1 MRRYILTTILLLTVF
16 FVFGQELRYETCT
29 NCQDN
34 LGNQYAG
41 SMSIPAG
48 GFTYNGTVQSLSNNI
63 QHITSD
69 FGRRGA
75 NSRWHIGVDIQPQGG
90 NTTCGDRIY
99 PIEAGTIVRLKGE
112 GSYKVIVIR
121 GNQRFG
127 YGHIFFDGDAGS
139 GNGIR
144 SGDFI
149 LKRMDAPQADSYA
162 IIYAP
167 DGGNSVA
174 FSDTEGEVTHPSLN
188 NGQPITVTNQI
199 TNINTP
205 IAPIGNSGGNFAA
218 HIHLYNFE
226 NDPVDDDFNS
236 RWVTQTGS
244 RYTETRFRNPK
255 DPLQFVDYPP
265 SAHTLN
271 IQTNLIAAGDDES
284 SIRVRTAMNGAT
296 PGVVYPNA
304 VMDID
309 DVELFIKK
317 SYESDN
323 AYQYIKGP
331 FLESKM
337 SLGARLASDRY
348 PSYEFPNHNN
358 DDNALIEIAD
368 RNRVGSFNGVTG
380 IDAYAYNGNPWDD
393 YYFSDFRTRIHR
405 DDDFGQGNAQYARL
419 SQEARYPDGQYT
431 LYAKATTVRNIEHE
445 SNPVEITI
453 DNFLPYVKEVIVRK
467 NNENGSLVYVGRWQ
481 WNGSQL
487 SIDINNGDDAGAFD
501 NLWIKVITSEPMANL
516 TVSIPDAG
524 TSYAAGAAPVANTND
539 QEFVVTFGPITEQG
553 LYGLV
558 IEGEDLA
565 GNAFSSN
572 PSDLAIHQS
581 DGTWLTAGGS
591 SNVAIG
597 IDQNHFFNAGTNVCT
612 SPGGRLAA
620 TCPLIADFSSVI
632 SNSNPLR
639 VNFTDRSY
647 PEGEITGWQ
656 WSFGDGSTSSDQNA
670 AHTYAQSGTY
680 SVKLTVRRGSEQ
692 VSETQSITVTGSS
705 NPGGGNDPS
714 GSTIASFKWEEP
726 VYVDQGTDFRD
737 ASVLACPNG
746 ARWIWKITN
755 PFGSTDEY
763 SSEDIQY
770 PFSVTGPHIVQMCVT
785 DGCGK
790 RSCFSKTVNVQVYQT
805 GVHAAFTTNKT
816 LVKEGETVTFFDN
829 SYPRSKI
836 KQWVWNFEYEK
847 DGVKTRVNEG
857 NSKVLKSYQYDVQ
870 HRYANPGKYK
880 VRLYAQD
887 DIGNQGSFYDA
898 HVNVL
903 KNKEYKDDLI
913 SSSSYNPDYE
923 GITVYEDYIVAPS
936 RNSGQAYVYK
946 KGNSSWIRV
955 ATLRTSDGG
964 AIHRTA
970 MYGNTIVCSGLNKL
984 YIYEKGSSEWSSR
997 QETEFISLP
1006 KQIRKIDFQGNTIAV
1021 AVNFQ
1026 EVYIYEKSSNGWSNN
1041 PTAIIDPGINNSLDI
1056 ALDGNTV
1063 VVGYLYNQVVVIE
1076 KQGTWKQVAY
1086 WLADETLYDD
1096 EPTDLRMCQV
1106 AIDNNT
1112 IVVGAIDEAKPQGS
1126 NDLRAVYVYEKPS
1139 RGWSDNLQSIA
1150 KLVNSGER
1158 DHFFAR
1164 DVTISGKNI
1173 IAYGGY
1179 GMYLFEKPEQG
1190 WRSMNSET
1198 IRLLGDNSRW
1208 ANNGEVVAYE
1218 SRVVSTDGYTG
1229 DNGSVTSMY
1238 IYDLDAYYT
1247 EPCISEFNER
1257 NFIAAAGE
1265 NKEITSGKISVRG
1278 TVRANATTKFTAIE
1292 TVLRPGFHAQ
1302 SGSTLFIT
1310 PTSCGEIYHQL
1321 E

>member
-1 MRRYILTTILLLTVF
+1 MNSKLIPIIATLFVLIFKSEAQTIWPVHNQNSQAEITGTIGEVRGGGARF
-16 FVFGQELRYETCT
+16 HRGVDIT
-29 NCQDN
+29 NT
-34 LGNQYAG
+34 
-41 SMSIPAG
+41 PA
-48 GFTYNGTVQSLSNNI
+48 
-63 QHITSD
+63 
-69 FGRRGA
+69 GA
-75 NSRWHIGVDIQPQGG
+75 NSMNVYATVSG
-90 NTTCGDRIY
+90 
-99 PIEAGTIVRLKGE
+99 EAILTP
-112 GSYKVIVIR
+112 GSF
-121 GNQRFG
+121 GNQNIEIDG
-127 YGHIFFDGDAGS
+127 VYYYHINFNVENGQQVNAGDLIGTMRTDGPIHVHYQRNDRNYLN
-139 GNGIR
+139 GNLNPFVDQTDPTIHECRLYVNGLTRTNITSQLENAVTLSSR
-144 SGDFI
+144 TYTQIYNKID
-149 LKRMDAPQADSYA
+149 
-162 IIYAP
+162 IYAR
-167 DGGNSVA
+167 V
-174 FSDTEGEVTHPSLN
+174 SDTWLN
-188 NGQPITVTNQI
+188 N
-199 TNINTP
+199 
-205 IAPIGNSGGNFAA
+205 
-218 HIHLYNFE
+218 
-226 NDPVDDDFNS
+226 
-236 RWVTQTGS
+236 
-244 RYTETRFRNPK
+244 
-255 DPLQFVDYPP
+255 
-265 SAHTLN
+265 
-271 IQTNLIAAGDDES
+271 
-284 SIRVRTAMNGAT
+284 
-296 PGVVYPNA
+296 
-304 VMDID
+304 
-309 DVELFIKK
+309 
-317 SYESDN
+317 
-323 AYQYIKGP
+323 
-331 FLESKM
+331 
-337 SLGARLASDRY
+337 
-348 PSYEFPNHNN
+348 
-358 DDNALIEIAD
+358 
-368 RNRVGSFNGVTG
+368 
-380 IDAYAYNGNPWDD
+380 
-393 YYFSDFRTRIHR
+393 
-405 DDDFGQGNAQYARL
+405 QGNAPNDRVVAPFQVSYEVLNTDNQTVSEEFNDL
-419 SQEARYPDGQYT
+419 SFDQVPLNNNNTVYSFAPTATSGDPIYIVTSDPFSNTTPDKYFNTNLRVGATEDWSESPNLDARYNGEALFPDERY
-431 LYAKATTVRNIEHE
+431 TVRVKTRDVDNDNTFNEVTRDI
-445 SNPVEITI
+445 NVLV
-453 DNFLPYVKEVIVRK
+453 DNFLPYVKEVIIHK
-467 NNENGSLVYVGRWQ
+467 NNENGSPVYVGRWR
-481 WNGSQL
+481 WNGNRL
-487 SIDINNGDDAGAFD
+487 SMDINNWDDAGAFD

-524 TSYAAGAAPVANTND
+524 TSYAVGAAPVANTND
-539 QEFVVTFGPITEQG
+539 QEFVVTFDPIIEQG

-597 IDQNHFFNAGTNVCT
+597 IDQNHFFNAGINVCT

-620 TCPLIADFSSVI
+620 ACPLIADFSSVI

-656 WSFGDGSTSSDQNA
+656 WSFGDGSTSSDQNPT
-670 AHTYAQSGTY
+670 HTYAQSGTY

-763 SSEDIQY
+763 ATEDIQY

-790 RSCFSKTVNVQVYQT
+790 RDCSSQTINVQVYQT
-805 GVHAAFTTNKT
+805 GVYAAFTANKT
-816 LVKEGETVTFFDN
+816 LIKEGETVTFFDN

-870 HRYANPGKYK
+870 HRYTNPGKYK

-887 DIGNQGSFYDA
+887 DIIKQGSFYYDA
-898 HVNVL
+898 YVNVL
-903 KNKEYKDDLI
+903 KSKEYKDDLI

-923 GITVYEDYIVAPS
+923 GIAVYEDYIVAPS

-964 AIHRTA
+964 AIHRTT

-997 QETEFISLP
+997 QETKFISLP
-1006 KQIRKIDFQGNTIAV
+1006 KQIRGIDFQGNTIAV

-1026 EVYIYEKSSNGWSNN
+1026 KVYIYEKSSSGWSNN
-1041 PTAIIDPGINNSLDI
+1041 PAAIIDPGINNSLDI

-1096 EPTDLRMCQV
+1096 EPTDLRMCRV
-1106 AIDNNT
+1106 DIDNNT

-1139 RGWSDNLQSIA
+1139 QGWFNNLRPVA

-1278 TVRANATTKFTAIE
+1278 TVRANATTKFIAIE